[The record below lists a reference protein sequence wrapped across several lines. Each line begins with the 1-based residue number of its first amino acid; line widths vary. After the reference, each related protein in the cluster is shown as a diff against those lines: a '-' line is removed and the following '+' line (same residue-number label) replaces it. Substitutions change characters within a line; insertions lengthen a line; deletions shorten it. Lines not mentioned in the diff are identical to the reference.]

1 MTHLRTPLARARG
14 LGSAKD
20 GTHHF
25 WTQRLT
31 GLALVP
37 LFAWFVTGMVAQVGA
52 SHAEFTDWL
61 ARPFNTVMM
70 LITVVVIAWHSML
83 GLQVVVEDYVH
94 AAWAK
99 LTLLISFTFAHV
111 ALAAAAAYA
120 VLRIGLGS

>member
-1 MTHLRTPLARARG
+1 MNVRAPVKKARG

-37 LFAWFVTGMVAQVGA
+37 LLIWFVASLVALVGA
-52 SHAEFTDWL
+52 PYIEVVAWI
-61 ARPFNTVMM
+61 ARPFNALV
-70 LITVVVIAWHSML
+70 LLLAIVALSWHSML

-94 AAWAK
+94 TGWLK
-99 LTLLISFTFAHV
+99 LTILITLTFAHV
-111 ALAAAAAYA
+111 ALGAAAAFA
-120 VLRIGLGS
+120 VLRIGFAS